1 MKHAKQ
7 QRRREVINTT
17 KEIINLFDALDQN
30 YVSIRSAAKLTGIGL
45 STLYKLY
52 RESKID
58 GATLYNNIIYIPRKW
73 IKENSVPPGYVSISE
88 AAALAHVAVNTIV
101 NHAKA
106 GMLSQI
112 KTTVPIRWST
122 KFVSITD
129 KKWHTFLE
137 KEKK

>member
-1 MKHAKQ
+1 M
-7 QRRREVINTT
+7 
-17 KEIINLFDALDQN
+17 NLFDALDQN
-30 YVSIRSAAKLTGIGL
+30 YVSIRAAAKLTGIGL

-101 NHAKA
+101 NHVKA
-106 GMLSQI
+106 GKLNQI
-112 KTTVPIRWST
+112 ETTVPIHWST

-129 KKWHTFLE
+129 KKWHTIME

>member
-1 MKHAKQ
+1 MKQ
-7 QRRREVINTT
+7 PQRREVINTT
-17 KEIINLFDALDQN
+17 NLFDVLDQN

-58 GATLYNNIIYIPRKW
+58 GATLYNNVIYIPRKW
-73 IKENSVPPGYVSISE
+73 IKENSVPPGYVSISA

-101 NHAKA
+101 NHVKA
-106 GMLSQI
+106 GKLSQI
-112 KTTVPIRWST
+112 ETTVPIRWAT
-122 KFVSITD
+122 KFISITD
-129 KKWHTFLE
+129 KKWHTFMK

>member
-1 MKHAKQ
+1 M
-7 QRRREVINTT
+7 INPL
-17 KEIINLFDALDQN
+17 EALDQN

-101 NHAKA
+101 NHVKA
-106 GMLSQI
+106 GKLSQI
-112 KTTVPIRWST
+112 KTTVPIRRAT

-129 KKWHTFLE
+129 KKWNTFKEE
-137 KEKK
+137 K

>member
-1 MKHAKQ
+1 M
-7 QRRREVINTT
+7 INPL
-17 KEIINLFDALDQN
+17 EALDQN
-30 YVSIRSAAKLTGIGL
+30 YVSIRVAAKLTGIGL

-73 IKENSVPPGYVSISE
+73 VKENSVTPGYVSISE
-88 AAALAHVAVNTIV
+88 AAALARVTVNTIV
-101 NHAKA
+101 NHIKA
-106 GMLSQI
+106 GKLSQI
-112 KTTVPIRWST
+112 KTTVPIHWAT
-122 KFVSITD
+122 KFISITD

>member
-1 MKHAKQ
+1 M
-7 QRRREVINTT
+7 INPL
-17 KEIINLFDALDQN
+17 EALDQN

-52 RESKID
+52 RESKIN

-101 NHAKA
+101 NRVKT
-106 GMLSQI
+106 GKLSQI
-112 KTTVPIRWST
+112 ETTVPIRWST
-122 KFVSITD
+122 KFICTKD
-129 KKWHTFLE
+129 KKWNTF
-137 KEKK
+137 KEDK

>member
-1 MKHAKQ
+1 M
-7 QRRREVINTT
+7 
-17 KEIINLFDALDQN
+17 NLFEALDQN

-58 GATLYNNIIYIPRKW
+58 GATLYNNVIYIPRKW

-88 AAALAHVAVNTIV
+88 AAALAHVTVNTIV
-101 NHAKA
+101 NHVKA
-106 GMLSQI
+106 GKLSQI
-112 KTTVPIRWST
+112 KTKVPIRWAT
-122 KFVSITD
+122 KFICTKD
-129 KKWHTFLE
+129 KKWDTYIQ